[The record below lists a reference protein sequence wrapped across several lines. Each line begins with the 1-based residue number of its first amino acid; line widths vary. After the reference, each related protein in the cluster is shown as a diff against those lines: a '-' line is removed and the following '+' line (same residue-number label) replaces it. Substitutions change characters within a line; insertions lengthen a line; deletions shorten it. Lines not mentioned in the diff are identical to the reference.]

1 MRLLVIDTATPHLSV
16 ALFDAGQLI
25 GYRHELI
32 GRGHAEQ
39 LVPTIAALPDGG
51 KAASISI
58 GCGPGSFTGQRIGLA
73 AARALAFA
81 WQAELKGFN
90 TLSLIAAHGR
100 MLSGADQLAVAVD
113 GGHGEWLVG
122 EDFSD
127 KSLVSC
133 VSLRPDQATAFVGS
147 HHVAGQRAEDL
158 VNSRA
163 GDVRGLQKPM
173 PGFILQFPPS
183 TALTIRVHCTQD
195 RPTQRRRPD
204 EQRTHSVSL
213 SYGRSHWDR
222 PFDGSRRNNGSRV

>member
-122 EDFSD
+122 EDFSA

-158 VNSRA
+158 VNSRGWGCSWA
-163 GDVRGLQKPM
+163 AEADARLYPAIS
-173 PGFILQFPPS
+173 PEHRFDDPRPLYARPPDAKAAS
-183 TALTIRVHCTQD
+183 
-195 RPTQRRRPD
+195 
-204 EQRTHSVSL
+204 
-213 SYGRSHWDR
+213 
-222 PFDGSRRNNGSRV
+222 